1 MLWHAPVILCRL
13 RSGFARKGAAL
24 TIHELRARSNEFVAN
39 LDLHLSAVIEH
50 NEQLLQLNKGQ
61 LQSSQTSEGKP
72 LINSRTGSAK
82 YSPAYAKRKG
92 YSDPDLY
99 VDGTF
104 YKNMDIYIQEPDQ
117 YFITGYSRV
126 TKYLVEMYGQEL
138 FGIRDKTKARKI
150 VVPLFANRYRQFVLA

>member
-1 MLWHAPVILCRL
+1 MLWRAPVILCQL

-24 TIHELRARSNEFVAN
+24 TIHELRVRSNEFVAN

-92 YSDPDLY
+92 YSDPDLFLT
-99 VDGTF
+99 GRF
-104 YKNMDIYIQEPDQ
+104 YKEMDILFKEPDE
-117 YFITGYSRV
+117 YFITDYADV
-126 TKYLVEMYGQEL
+126 TKYLVEMYGEDI
-138 FGIRDKTKARKI
+138 FGIRDKVKAKRI